1 MVIPIYKLHIFMT
14 DVEQK
19 RKVGLIIKR
28 YSNFHSSRHSIYIIG
43 ANSYRNCESFYIAVK
58 DRNLVFRCW
67 ALSVC
72 TVKSRK
78 SHRRK
83 KTYSNFIQAKI
94 MCCVLFFWAIRYSLC
109 ISFCISKRNWIMP
122 YRSKCNSERKKAV
135 VIIIEPFKWYNLV
148 TPPNLFISR
157 KTILSTED
165 LSSCKWYG

>member
-1 MVIPIYKLHIFMT
+1 MT

-28 YSNFHSSRHSIYIIG
+28 YPNFHSSRHSIYIIG

-58 DRNLVFRCW
+58 DRNLVLRCW

-148 TPPNLFISR
+148 TPLNLFISR
-157 KTILSTED
+157 TTILSTED